1 MKVESGLGGWRGAG
15 GGGGGGGRGHPVPA
29 PAPPP
34 AGDVPRGGRFNGQ
47 GVAVSRSSLEIELVT
62 KVLEVF
68 TVQIGTCE
76 DHKYPMGGL
85 IHSVTG
91 A

>member
-34 AGDVPRGGRFNGQ
+34 AGDVPRGARFNGQ
-47 GVAVSRSSLEIELVT
+47 GVAVSRSSLELETEVR
-62 KVLEVF
+62 EVF
-68 TVQIGTCE
+68 TMQLVQLGTSKQTSY
-76 DHKYPMGGL
+76 H
-85 IHSVTG
+85 I
-91 A
+91 